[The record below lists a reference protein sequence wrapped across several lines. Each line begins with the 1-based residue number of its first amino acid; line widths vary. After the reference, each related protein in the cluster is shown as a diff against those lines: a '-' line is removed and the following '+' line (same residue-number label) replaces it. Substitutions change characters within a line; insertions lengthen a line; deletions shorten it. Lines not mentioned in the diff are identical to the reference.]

1 MASKRH
7 VYLLPEGCFA
17 LGCLNAAKIDTLARA
32 IDHVIRED
40 LCEAEE
46 QEAQNMAMELALTA
60 AKEQQARED
69 AEAAAAEAMKE
80 DTLLMERSIASAME
94 AQRRAEEND
103 RMREEDMGFLEES
116 LRKATER
123 AEVARRAEVILAT
136 MQAIR

>member
-1 MASKRH
+1 MSSKRH

-17 LGCLNAAKIDTLARA
+17 LGCLNAARIDILARA
-32 IDHVIRED
+32 IDHVVRED
-40 LCEAEE
+40 VREAEE
-46 QEAQNMAMELALTA
+46 QAAQNQSMELALKA
-60 AKEQQARED
+60 AKELQARND
-69 AEAAAAEAMKE
+69 AAAAAAEALEE

-94 AQRRAEEND
+94 AQKRAEEDD
-103 RMREEDMGFLEES
+103 RVREEDMGFLEES